1 LRTKN
6 LKNRKMETKTKIF
19 IAIGAAAAITIIIG
33 HKKGWFK
40 SDQQSK
46 ATTPVVPTETS
57 KDISRE
63 KAMEIYKLWY
73 NKKNEMATTRYTAEG
88 MVMAR
93 AVLVALEKSIEDG
106 GWKITP
112 GVDNMIPITK
122 K

>member
-1 LRTKN
+1 
-6 LKNRKMETKTKIF
+6 METKTKIF

-40 SDQQSK
+40 KSVS
-46 ATTPVVPTETS
+46 TTEPS
-57 KDISRE
+57 KDISKE

-112 GVDNMIPITK
+112 GVDNPITK